1 MKRFVKRREV
11 YMPTI
16 TMSKSETNNYEVQ
29 MQEFN
34 KFLKDNMSF
43 IKQIIP
49 MNPTLSKEDEWRTD
63 DYSKYDEIRKNVK

>member
-1 MKRFVKRREV
+1 
-11 YMPTI
+11 MPTI

-43 IKQIIP
+43 IKQITP
-49 MNPTLSKEDEWRTD
+49 MNPTLSKDDEWNDPIYDHYAKID
-63 DYSKYDEIRKNVK
+63 DVGDD

>member
-1 MKRFVKRREV
+1 
-11 YMPTI
+11 MPTI

-43 IKQIIP
+43 IKQITP
-49 MNPTLSKEDEWRTD
+49 MNPTLSKDDEWRTD